1 MKNAEIWDRF
11 EDVMR
16 RKSPVNFEALRP
28 PASAAAI
35 AAAEKAMKIKFPA
48 ELRDA
53 YLRHDGANRG
63 TFESKDGL
71 ALFDDCRWCGL
82 DEMVDYWSF
91 MVREAGAVE
100 MDDPDFYMFPI
111 NSPSW
116 DRLAIR
122 PEWWNKKWLP
132 IGRSNTANTYYID
145 LMPGPRGTKGQII
158 SDSGEMSAALIA
170 PGLNAWLTFLSNSF
184 ESGRFI
190 TEPGSGRWID
200 TLHGAD
206 AQRSFCYYGRRSDGA
221 VS

>member
-1 MKNAEIWDRF
+1 MKTAEVWDRF

-16 RKSPVNFEALRP
+16 RKSPANFEALRP
-28 PASAAAI
+28 PASAEAI
-35 AAAEKAMKIKFPA
+35 ATAEKAMKVKFPA
-48 ELRDA
+48 ALRTA
-53 YLRHDGANRG
+53 YLRHDGATWGKMDMR
-63 TFESKDGL
+63 EGL
-71 ALFDDCRWCGL
+71 ALFHNSWWCGL
-82 DEMVDYWSF
+82 DEMVDHWHF

-111 NSPSW
+111 KAPSW

-170 PGLNAWLTFLSNSF
+170 PDLNAWLTFLSDSF
-184 ESGRFI
+184 ESGRFK
-190 TEPGSGRWID
+190 TEPGSSLWID
-200 TLHGAD
+200 TLQGSD
-206 AQRSFCYYGRRSDGA
+206 VQRRFSDYGQRSNGA
-221 VS
+221 VE